1 MAQLDITILGQQY
14 KIGCPNG
21 KQDSLLKTVVQVD
34 EHLTELRQSGRTL
47 RNEQL
52 IVMTILNYRH
62 QLNVLEADNKSKNEE
77 LNRRI
82 EKLESIISRALGES
96 FPKDEEEIAKQ
107 NEKSSSS

>member
-1 MAQLDITILGQQY
+1 MAQLDITILGQKY

-21 KQDSLLKTVVQVD
+21 KQGSLLKTVAQVD

-52 IVMTILNYRH
+52 IVMTVLNYRH
-62 QLNVLEADNKSKNEE
+62 QLNVLEAEKNAKNEE

-82 EKLESIISRALGES
+82 EKLENIIAEALGKS
-96 FPKDEEEIAKQ
+96 FSE
-107 NEKSSSS
+107 NEKS